1 MERLCVYEY
10 TLVSLIPGLLLSLSD
25 CSSPDLDYTQRHKLS
40 IAEDVKTSDRKS
52 LLRFCG
58 CPLRLF
64 GQGAFFQPYLPLQQ
78 IDLLKASSWLVGTT
92 NLIFRQQK
100 EYKPDVVVDLEHCS
114 LDFAPVQHAAQQ
126 HQRQSSEA
134 GPASA
139 AAATA
144 AAAAATTPAS
154 AEPSLAQIVS
164 LTPADRKWMDE
175 LVNVVV
181 ESYNP
186 EDPSRPTTMRFEG
199 SEDWLRAKFEV
210 SVCTR
215 NIAA

>member
-1 MERLCVYEY
+1 M
-10 TLVSLIPGLLLSLSD
+10 SLIPGLLLSLSD
-25 CSSPDLDYTQRHKLS
+25 CSSPSLDYTATHKLS
-40 IAEDVKTSDRKS
+40 VAEDVKTSDRRS

-64 GQGAFFQPYLPLQQ
+64 GEGAFFQPYLPLQQ
-78 IDLLKASSWLVGTT
+78 IDLLKAPSWLVGTT

-100 EYKPDVVVDLEHCS
+100 EYKPDVVVDLEHCT
-114 LDFAPVQHAAQQ
+114 LDFAATHQPPESVQGTAPHAAN
-126 HQRQSSEA
+126 
-134 GPASA
+134 
-139 AAATA
+139 
-144 AAAAATTPAS
+144 

-175 LVNVVV
+175 LVSVVT

-186 EDPSRPTTMRFEG
+186 EDPARPTTMRFEG

-210 SVCTR
+210 RTLSDCGDT
-215 NIAA
+215 ISC